1 MKEKILIVDDDKYI
15 SLLLYNFLE
24 EEGFKCD
31 TAEDGL
37 EALEKVSKG
46 NEYDM
51 VLLDFVMPKMNGLE
65 FLAAVKDINPNLS
78 VMMISGYRTREN
90 TLEALRLGAI
100 GFIKKP
106 FSLNDV
112 LSNLRLVFN
121 VSKSKKELGPIISHL
136 NKGKMEFVFK
146 TGEIEPD
153 KISFYLATHLGE
165 MGFISGRRI
174 TTVALALNEVLINA
188 IEHGNL
194 ELPVNYFVENPGA
207 EKKET
212 VFDLK
217 NERLK
222 DSQYADKKIIINY
235 QFQNDETAVTIADEG
250 PGFDP
255 STVVDFLISDD
266 LTKTEGCG
274 RGLMLLK
281 YAVDEIRF
289 NEKGNEVTLVIRA

>member
-1 MKEKILIVDDDKYI
+1 
-15 SLLLYNFLE
+15 
-24 EEGFKCD
+24 
-31 TAEDGL
+31 
-37 EALEKVSKG
+37 
-46 NEYDM
+46 
-51 VLLDFVMPKMNGLE
+51 
-65 FLAAVKDINPNLS
+65 
-78 VMMISGYRTREN
+78 
-90 TLEALRLGAI
+90 
-100 GFIKKP
+100 
-106 FSLNDV
+106 
-112 LSNLRLVFN
+112 
-121 VSKSKKELGPIISHL
+121 
-136 NKGKMEFVFK
+136 MEFVFK